1 MSEITIYFANGDR
14 FVFFNS
20 SFAQLSINDQRR
32 EPMEQPMEQPIEQ
45 PIEQLTEQPMEQPM
59 SQQDTEQQDI
69 DPQPMSQ
76 QDIDQQA
83 EPIFELNELQLRE
96 NAAIIDRYIDHLFGL
111 SEDSNENTGTITI
124 SDDESDCITIS
135 DDEFECIT
143 ISDTEESDNDNPLY
157 NYVCGYDSDL
167 D

>member
-1 MSEITIYFANGDR
+1 MSEITIHFANGDR

-32 EPMEQPMEQPIEQ
+32 EPMEQPTEQ

-59 SQQDTEQQDI
+59 SQQDTDQQDI
-69 DPQPMSQ
+69 DQQPMSQ

-83 EPIFELNELQLRE
+83 EPIFELNELRRRE
-96 NAAIIDRYIDHLFGL
+96 NAAIINRYIDHLFGF
-111 SEDSNENTGTITI
+111 SEDNNEDPDII
-124 SDDESDCITIS
+124 ISSDDEPDCITIS
-135 DDEFECIT
+135 DDETDCII
-143 ISDTEESDNDNPLY
+143 ISDTEENDNNNPLY